1 MLDWPSTWSIV
12 HPIINDLILMNRRS
26 FLSSMALLPLATLAA
41 RQHSLS
47 FPFKEFSRS
56 QSVSGSMWI
65 YLWDLVDEGYEPVLR
80 KLSEGRLTGI
90 SMATAYH
97 AGKFLEPH
105 NPKRKVVF
113 LEDGTVYFKP
123 NPRIYGRIR
132 PRLNSLVKAG
142 HGLET
147 AKKFADKLGLT
158 TRAWVVCCHN
168 TPLGTQYPDIACEDA
183 FGDKLYHNLCP
194 SNDDVRRYI
203 HSLVTDIASHGVD
216 AIELEALQ
224 FQGYTHGYHHEREGI
239 ELNITA
245 KFLLGLCF
253 CPSCTKRARAA
264 HLDLTSVRNFT
275 KRTLEQWFSDPAGT
289 SAIYPTID
297 KLPSD
302 LYGPMFDW
310 RKSVIT
316 SFLEELKDGAGPT
329 RLRQLVSID
338 PLAQQIVGV
347 DPLAS
352 AKIAG
357 GLLALG
363 YVKDGAALRE
373 PMESL
378 QATVGAA
385 SITLGLQVGLPES
398 GGKKEFLDKMT
409 TARGL
414 GLTSF
419 NFYNYG
425 LIPLENLQWINE
437 ALVS

>member
-1 MLDWPSTWSIV
+1 
-12 HPIINDLILMNRRS
+12 
-26 FLSSMALLPLATLAA
+26 
-41 RQHSLS
+41 
-47 FPFKEFSRS
+47 
-56 QSVSGSMWI
+56 MWI

-80 KLSEGRLTGI
+80 KLSEDRLTGI

-105 NPKRKVVF
+105 NPRRKVVF

-123 NPRIYGRIR
+123 NPKLYGRIH

-203 HSLVTDIASHGVD
+203 RSLVTDIASHGVD

-224 FQGYTHGYHHEREGI
+224 FQGYIHGYHHEREGI

-245 KFLLGLCF
+245 RFLLGLCF
-253 CPSCTKRARAA
+253 CPSCFKRARASR
-264 HLDLTSVRNFT
+264 LDLTPVRSFT
-275 KRTLEQWFSDPAGT
+275 KQTLERWFADPAGT
-289 SAIYPTID
+289 AELYPTIE

-302 LYGPMFDW
+302 LYEPMLEW
-310 RKSVIT
+310 RKSVVA
-316 SFLEELKDGAGPT
+316 SFLQELKEGAGST
-329 RLRQLVSID
+329 GLRQLVNLD
-338 PLAQQIVGV
+338 PLAQKLVSV
-347 DPLAS
+347 DPVAS
-352 AKIAG
+352 AKITG

-363 YVKDGAALRE
+363 YVKDGAALRK
-373 PMESL
+373 PIESL
-378 QATVGAA
+378 QAAVGSAIITV
-385 SITLGLQVGLPES
+385 GLQVGLPES
-398 GGKKEFLDKMT
+398 GGRKEFLDRMS
-409 TARGL
+409 TARSL
-414 GLTSF
+414 GIMSF

-425 LIPLENLQWINE
+425 FIPSQNLRWINE
-437 ALVS
+437 ALSS

>member
-1 MLDWPSTWSIV
+1 
-12 HPIINDLILMNRRS
+12 
-26 FLSSMALLPLATLAA
+26 
-41 RQHSLS
+41 
-47 FPFKEFSRS
+47 
-56 QSVSGSMWI
+56 MWI

-80 KLSEGRLTGI
+80 KLSEDRLTGI

-105 NPKRKVVF
+105 NPRRKVVF

-123 NPRIYGRIR
+123 NPKLYGRIH

-203 HSLVTDIASHGVD
+203 RSLVTDIASHGVD

-245 KFLLGLCF
+245 RFLLGLCF
-253 CPSCTKRARAA
+253 CPSCFKRARASR
-264 HLDLTSVRNFT
+264 LDLTPVRSFT
-275 KRTLEQWFSDPAGT
+275 KQTLERWFADPAGT
-289 SAIYPTID
+289 AELYPTIE
-297 KLPSD
+297 KLPPD
-302 LYGPMFDW
+302 LYEPMLEW
-310 RKSVIT
+310 RKSVVA
-316 SFLEELKDGAGPT
+316 SFLQELKEGAGST
-329 RLRQLVSID
+329 GLRQLVNLD
-338 PLAQQIVGV
+338 PLAQKLVSV
-347 DPLAS
+347 DPVAS
-352 AKIAG
+352 AKITG

-363 YVKDGAALRE
+363 YVKDGAALRK
-373 PMESL
+373 PIESL
-378 QATVGAA
+378 QAAVGSAIITV
-385 SITLGLQVGLPES
+385 GLQVGLPES
-398 GGKKEFLDKMT
+398 GGRKEFLDRMS
-409 TARGL
+409 TARSL
-414 GLTSF
+414 GIMSF

-425 LIPLENLQWINE
+425 FIPSQNLRWINE
-437 ALVS
+437 ALSS